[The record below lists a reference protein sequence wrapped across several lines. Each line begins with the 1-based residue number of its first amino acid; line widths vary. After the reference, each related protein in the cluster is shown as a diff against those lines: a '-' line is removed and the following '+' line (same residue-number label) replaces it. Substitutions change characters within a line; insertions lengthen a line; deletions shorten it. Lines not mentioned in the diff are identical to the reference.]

1 MKKNIKDIQT
11 ELKGVRQKIKE
22 KAEKIKKEKLRKSA

>member
-1 MKKNIKDIQT
+1 MKKNIKEIQT

-22 KAEKIKKEKLRKSA
+22 KAEKIKKEKLKKSA

>member
-11 ELKGVRQKIKE
+11 ELKGVRKRIKE
-22 KAEKIKKEKLRKSA
+22 KADKIREEKLKKSA

>member
-1 MKKNIKDIQT
+1 MKKDIKDLQT

-22 KAEKIKKEKLRKSA
+22 KADKIKKEKLKKSA

>member
-1 MKKNIKDIQT
+1 MKKNIKDLQT

-22 KAEKIKKEKLRKSA
+22 KADKIKKDKLKKSA